1 MGSGKG
7 YLSSHLSMQYGLQ
20 VFGIDSSS
28 TNTHGAQE
36 RNRKMKRFSR
46 GIHNLKKEPPE
57 RGRLPGDGQEEERR
71 ETGKEEEQHRETGK
85 EEGTEERNPTDFQ
98 RIQLSADVEVPV
110 DVSSHLG
117 ETVEWEVED
126 ECITDPF
133 LSALSLNAVEP
144 VSTRVPPN
152 QLSREEKER
161 RMRENLERKLPNRK
175 SNSSIFLPLTSYVTA
190 ETELREI
197 IPELEVK
204 DLI

>member
-1 MGSGKG
+1 
-7 YLSSHLSMQYGLQ
+7 MQYGLQ

-57 RGRLPGDGQEEERR
+57 RGRLPGDGQEEEHRG
-71 ETGKEEEQHRETGK
+71 TGKD
-85 EEGTEERNPTDFQ
+85 EGTEERNPTDFQ
-98 RIQLSADVEVPV
+98 RIRLSADVEVPV

-117 ETVEWEVED
+117 ETVEWAVED

-152 QLSREEKER
+152 QLSKEEKER
-161 RMRENLERKLPNRK
+161 RMRENLERKLPIRK